1 MCQSTTAQACRL
13 RAADSVP
20 DAAAPCTRMQDRP
33 SIKPLLACEKKVNEG
48 FAETAA
54 LAARFHPQIAWAK
67 FRALGDGG
75 AFASKKL
82 WS

>member
-1 MCQSTTAQACRL
+1 
-13 RAADSVP
+13 
-20 DAAAPCTRMQDRP
+20 MQERP
-33 SIKPLLACEKKVNEG
+33 SIKPLLAYKKKGNEG

-54 LAARFHPQIAWAK
+54 LAARVHPQIAWAK

-82 WS
+82 WN

>member
-1 MCQSTTAQACRL
+1 
-13 RAADSVP
+13 
-20 DAAAPCTRMQDRP
+20 MQDRP

-54 LAARFHPQIAWAK
+54 LAARVHPQIAWAK